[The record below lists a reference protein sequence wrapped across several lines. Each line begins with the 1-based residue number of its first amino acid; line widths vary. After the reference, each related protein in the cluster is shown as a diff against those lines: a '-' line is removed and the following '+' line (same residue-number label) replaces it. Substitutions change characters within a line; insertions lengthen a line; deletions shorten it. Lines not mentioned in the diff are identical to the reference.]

1 MKKIKLLAAVFGII
15 CALNYGAFA
24 AKEKD
29 RGENI
34 VLPDTEIIDI
44 PTAGILDYY
53 GLQVKTRAYSNG
65 GVITALNFGVLERL
79 NLGAAMAVDKL
90 IGSDSPIRM
99 RRPEIQVKFRFFDGG
114 YYIPAAAL
122 GYDSQGYFYD
132 SVSKK
137 YLEKGKGLYLV
148 GSKEVG
154 ISNFVVHGGFNVSDF
169 DNSYLFGFLGANYTL
184 EDKIAFLLEFDN
196 LFHKDDPSRFN
207 VGTRVYI
214 TPYFQ
219 LDLDIRELSAGRDF
233 SNGIPRK
240 TERVVQLRYSTN
252 F

>member
-1 MKKIKLLAAVFGII
+1 MKKLKLPAVFLIAASI
-15 CALNYGAFA
+15 LAPAAFA
-24 AKEKD
+24 AKDREK
-29 RGENI
+29 GESI
-34 VLPDTEIIDI
+34 ILPDTELLDI

-53 GLQVKTRAYSNG
+53 GFQVKTRAYSGG
-65 GVITALNFGVLERL
+65 GVLTALNFGVLERL
-79 NLGAAMAVDKL
+79 NLGTAMAVDKL

-122 GYDSQGYFYD
+122 GYDGQGYYYD

-137 YLEKGKGLYLV
+137 YLEKGKGVYLA

-154 ISNFVVHGGFNVSDF
+154 ISNFVVHAGLNVPDF

-184 EDKIAFLLEFDN
+184 EDKVAFMLEFDN
-196 LFHKDDPSRFN
+196 LFHSNDPSRFN
-207 VGTRVYI
+207 AGVRVYV

-219 LDLDIRELSAGRDF
+219 LDLGVRELGAGRDF
-233 SNGIPRK
+233 SNGLPRK
-240 TERVVQLRYSTN
+240 AERVVQLRYNTN

>member
-1 MKKIKLLAAVFGII
+1 MKKLKLLAALLGAI
-15 CALNYGAFA
+15 CALNSAAFA
-24 AKEKD
+24 ARD
-29 RGENI
+29 RNKSEDV
-34 VLPDTEIIDI
+34 VLPDTELIDI

-53 GLQVKTRAYSNG
+53 GFQVKTRAYSRG

-90 IGSDSPIRM
+90 IGADSPIQM

-122 GYDSQGYFYD
+122 GYDGQGYNYD
-132 SVSKK
+132 SGSKK

-148 GSKEVG
+148 GSKEAG
-154 ISNFVVHGGFNVSDF
+154 ISNFVVHGGFNVPDF

-184 EDKIAFLLEFDN
+184 EDKVAFLLEFDN

-207 VGTRVYI
+207 AGTRVYI

-219 LDLDIRELSAGRDF
+219 LDLGVRELSAGKGK
-233 SNGIPRK
+233 S
-240 TERVVQLRYSTN
+240 TERIAQMRYNTN